1 MDTDLLKTFM
11 EVSRTRHFGQAAE
24 NLFVTQSAVS
34 ARIRTL
40 EDMVAVPL
48 FTRTRNNV
56 QLTAAGQRLIRYA
69 ESILLTWNRA
79 RQEIAQGEDGQV
91 PLVVGGPASLWDTIL
106 GGWLVW
112 MPDAIPD
119 AGLQLEVHNS
129 DVLLRRLDDGTMDL
143 AFVFDA
149 PPNPDYN
156 VLQVTSVPLIMV
168 SSIPGL
174 DANEAVRRNYILVDW
189 GTSFAISHARRFP
202 DLRPPRLRMALG
214 RMALDYLHRS
224 AGTAYLPE
232 PMAAADIEGG
242 HLHRVPDA
250 PVIERNAYAVFPMRD
265 EKDALI
271 RRALEYFE

>member
-40 EDMVAVPL
+40 EDMVGVPL

-56 QLTAAGQRLIRYA
+56 QLTAAGQRLIHYA

-79 RQEIAQGEDGQV
+79 RMEIAQGEGGQV

-119 AGLQLEVHNS
+119 VALQLEVHNS
-129 DVLLRRLDDGTMDL
+129 GILLRRLDDGTMDL

-156 VLQVTSVPLIMV
+156 VVQVTGVPLVMV
-168 SSIPGL
+168 SSEQGL
-174 DANEAVRRNYILVDW
+174 DADTAVHRNYILVDW

-214 RMALDYLHRS
+214 RMALDYLRRS
-224 AGTAYLPE
+224 GGTAYLPE
-232 PMAAADIEGG
+232 PMVKDEVREGR
-242 HLHRVPDA
+242 LYRVADA
-250 PVIERNAYAVFPMRD
+250 PVIERNAFAVFPIRD

-271 RRALEYFE
+271 RRALKYFD